1 MTGLVWRWTFD
12 GKGRHSAAVLGYAC
26 RGNKTSIVSSL
37 PQEFYENAH
46 VRAIAQKCS
55 APSRIFDGPG
65 GVPGIRAE
73 GCRYGSHAASRIQAL
88 PAVEGCVSYCD
99 GVSVGVGSCGH
110 TRVLSPSRRDG
121 ICLCCVQGTGGR
133 GERQGDRSHQRARA
147 RTREGYIWRER
158 LALAAYFQT
167 DVGYAGQLLQQ
178 IRDAARDV

>member
-73 GCRYGSHAASRIQAL
+73 GCRYGSHAAS
-88 PAVEGCVSYCD
+88 G
-99 GVSVGVGSCGH
+99 
-110 TRVLSPSRRDG
+110 SRRFLLWKVASPTATVYLLGSVHVATPEFYPLPDAM
-121 ICLCCVQGTGGR
+121 
-133 GERQGDRSHQRARA
+133 ESAF
-147 RTREGYIWRER
+147 
-158 LALAAYFQT
+158 AA
-167 DVGYAGQLLQQ
+167 
-178 IRDAARDV
+178 